1 MLSSE
6 YEPFCMRTLVP
17 LTRCGTNREYYISR
31 IRRAYLPNANNLA
44 NFVVGR
50 KTNYSLI
57 VCRFFVF
64 IKVIANKISRKKFL
78 CWVASYMRAPTI

>member
-1 MLSSE
+1 M
-6 YEPFCMRTLVP
+6 P

-31 IRRAYLPNANNLA
+31 IRREKYLPNANNLA

-64 IKVIANKISRKKFL
+64 IKVIANKQKKVCML
-78 CWVASYMRAPTI
+78 GCKLYESSYYLTVCYRD